1 MDKWDI
7 VKCIKSTGIIAILRG
22 TGTEELLQIAGALY
36 EGGVRAIEVTC
47 NTKGYLGM
55 IETLSNTMK
64 DKMIIGAGTVL
75 SPVTAQLVIDAGAEF
90 VLAPDLN
97 REVVQQVH
105 QNRKL
110 AIPGVTTP
118 SEMMDAYRMGVDIV
132 KLFPAGALG
141 SRYLKDLRGPLN
153 NAAVIPVGGIN
164 LDNMADFA
172 KAGAFAFGIG
182 SELIDKNAIAS
193 GNFSVITQKAKA
205 YIETFSLASQ
215 SSAKN

>member
-1 MDKWDI
+1 MDKWD
-7 VKCIKSTGIIAILRG
+7 VVRCIKSTGIVAILRG
-22 TGTEELLQIAGALY
+22 TQTEELQKIADALY

-105 QNRKL
+105 QNRKF

-118 SEMMDAYRMGVDIV
+118 SEIMDAYRMGVDVV

-141 SRYLKDLRGPLN
+141 ARYLKDLRGPLS
-153 NAAVIPVGGIN
+153 NAAIIPVGGIN
-164 LDNMADFA
+164 LENLSEFVQ
-172 KAGAFAFGIG
+172 AGAFAFGIG
-182 SELIDKNAIAS
+182 SELIDKKAIA
-193 GNFSVITQKAKA
+193 GGDFSIITQKAKA
-205 YIETFSLASQ
+205 YIETFARASQ
-215 SSAKN
+215 GRA